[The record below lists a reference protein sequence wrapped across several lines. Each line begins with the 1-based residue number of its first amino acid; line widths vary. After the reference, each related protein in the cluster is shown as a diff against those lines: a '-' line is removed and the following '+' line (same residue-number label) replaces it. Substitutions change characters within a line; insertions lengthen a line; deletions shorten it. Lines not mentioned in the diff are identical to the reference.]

1 MKALCFVC
9 LFVFAYNKP
18 YELEIISISLFFHIF
33 FKIKSCDES
42 NLGTQLTKFLKK
54 KNNNPGTITIYFFFI
69 YIQNFLKGSLPLTV
83 GTLISLV
90 VQQNPRTLRI
100 IISPGIEPLR
110 PLQTLLPNLHLA
122 GK

>member
-42 NLGTQLTKFLKK
+42 NLGTQLTKFLLKK
-54 KNNNPGTITIYFFFI
+54 ITTLVRLPYIFFI
-69 YIQNFLKGSLPLTV
+69 YIQNYLKGSLPLTV

-90 VQQNPRTLRI
+90 VQQNL
-100 IISPGIEPLR
+100 E
-110 PLQTLLPNLHLA
+110 A
-122 GK
+122 

>member
-18 YELEIISISLFFHIF
+18 YELEVISISLFFHIF

-42 NLGTQLTKFLKK
+42 NLGTQLTKFLLKK
-54 KNNNPGTITIYFFFI
+54 ITTLVRLPYIFFI
-69 YIQNFLKGSLPLTV
+69 YIQNYLKGNLPLTV
-83 GTLISLV
+83 GTLITLV
-90 VQQNPRTLRI
+90 VQQNPRSLRI

>member
-18 YELEIISISLFFHIF
+18 YKLEIISISLFFHIF

-54 KNNNPGTITIYFFFI
+54 NNNPGMITIYFFFI
-69 YIQNFLKGSLPLTV
+69 YIQNYLKGSLPLTA

-90 VQQNPRTLRI
+90 VQQNPRSLRI
-100 IISPGIEPLR
+100 IISPGIEPFR
-110 PLQTLLPNLHLA
+110 PLQTLLYNLHHA